1 MLTRLDEY
9 SGGYFALSV
18 LTIMCLVGSILA
30 KLSWKLKWAFLFARR
45 PSVRLSVLLSVNFS
59 HFYLLLQNHW
69 TNYNQTW
76 HKAFLGKGDSK
87 LFRSFTIGNDYKIA
101 KIYWLN
107 LTIHSSRTT
116 RQISTKLGTKHPWE
130 KGIQVCSN
138 EEPKNHSIITK

>member
-59 HFYLLLQNHW
+59 HFFLLLQNHW
-69 TNYNQTW
+69 ANFNQIW
-76 HKAFLGKGDSK
+76 RRASLGNWDSK
-87 LFRSFTIGNDYKIA
+87 LFKSFSMGNDNKIA
-101 KIYWLN
+101 KTHWQN
-107 LTIHSSRTT
+107 LTIYSSRTT
-116 RQISTKLGTKHPWE
+116 RPISTKLGTKHPWV
-130 KGIQVCSN
+130 KGIQVC
-138 EEPKNHSIITK
+138 